1 MIPNF
6 TESKILIV
14 DDRQANVV
22 VLEDFLELKG
32 YVNVK
37 STTDARLVIQIVE
50 EFKPDLLLLDVMM
63 PHFSGVEIL
72 GQLKNSGYLANM
84 AVLVLTADVSRE
96 TKQQALSNGANDFLT
111 KPFDLTEVD
120 LRIKNLLL
128 IVYLLNELKQQ
139 NTSLEEKVKE
149 RTTELL
155 EINEAVKEQ
164 NEKLK
169 DIAWTQ
175 SHVVRAPLARLMG
188 LVNILQMG
196 EEMPELNKTQI
207 LENVVSSA
215 NELDGIIREITKKSF
230 EAKVLSNE
238 GL

>member
-72 GQLKNSGYLANM
+72 GQLKNSGYLASM

-188 LVNILQMG
+188 LVNILQMD

-230 EAKVLSNE
+230 EAKVISNE

>member
-72 GQLKNSGYLANM
+72 GQLKNSGYLASM

-155 EINEAVKEQ
+155 EINEAIKEQ